1 MLCWGRE
8 PFLPTLVFSVARSF
22 EAGSLYEMDA
32 CGLGWRRDPGAD
44 RRAFEKLSNCL
55 AAEEQLRKGH
65 ADALG
70 RSWDRR
76 GTLAFERRR
85 DYVRARQTSESN
97 STLAT
102 PRAFSRPAQECPLPM
117 E

>member
-1 MLCWGRE
+1 MGQ
-8 PFLPTLVFSVARSF
+8 A
-22 EAGSLYEMDA
+22 
-32 CGLGWRRDPGAD
+32 
-44 RRAFEKLSNCL
+44 
-55 AAEEQLRKGH
+55 
-65 ADALG
+65 
-70 RSWDRR
+70 

>member
-44 RRAFEKLSNCL
+44 RRAFDSQIALRPKSNC
-55 AAEEQLRKGH
+55 A
-65 ADALG
+65 
-70 RSWDRR
+70 
-76 GTLAFERRR
+76 R
-85 DYVRARQTSESN
+85 DMR
-97 STLAT
+97 T
-102 PRAFSRPAQECPLPM
+102 P
-117 E
+117 